1 MKEHFILKME
11 RNMIVFSKGAS
22 FQNISLFQVL
32 RGGCCVHCRPVLFAL
47 DIVNWVS
54 LGVNDYQGVTFTEYV
69 QPATIQ
75 EISGYLDFGPP
86 APQLNPSD
94 S

>member
-1 MKEHFILKME
+1 M
-11 RNMIVFSKGAS
+11 
-22 FQNISLFQVL
+22 
-32 RGGCCVHCRPVLFAL
+32 LFAL
-47 DIVNWVS
+47 DKVNWVS
-54 LGVNDYQGVTFTEYV
+54 LGVNDDQGGTFTEYV

-75 EISGYLDFGPP
+75 EISGYLHFGPP